1 MAEPPSSGAFH
12 ASSATE
18 PTSVPVAPGARANV
32 GSTGSKAAN
41 IRLPPD
47 CRVIVALAV
56 KEFGGPPTHPPMHPS
71 SQPTSTR
78 PSLSM
83 EASKKSS
90 MLRQVPPPQMGPRW
104 IGSPGVTFCV
114 VHVWPPSNVVAMKR
128 YQIPVKVL
136 GSSPFGPPL

>member
-1 MAEPPSSGAFH
+1 MIVAPPSSGIGHERLTA
-12 ASSATE
+12 
-18 PTSVPVAPGARANV
+18 VPLPLTPPLTPGAPVSA

-56 KEFGGPPTHPPMHPS
+56 NELGGPFEHPPMQPS

-78 PSLSM
+78 PSLSID
-83 EASKKSS
+83 ASKKSS
-90 MLRQVPPPQMGPRW
+90 MFRQVPPWQMGPRW

-114 VHVWPPSNVVAMKR
+114 VQVWPPSNVLA
-128 YQIPVKVL
+128 I
-136 GSSPFGPPL
+136 